1 MKKLFAIILS
11 LAMLTC
17 LFAGCAGQNDPTE
30 PPVSSDPTDST
41 PAATD
46 PSQEKP
52 ADLSGTLVV
61 YSTQT
66 DADHEVFLKIFN
78 EKYPNVKVEF
88 TNDSL
93 GALIARVKAE
103 KENPQADVIFG
114 GLSQS
119 DGDAY
124 VDLLE
129 PYTPAYADECG
140 IKTNN
145 GCYTYFT
152 YQYVCLIVNDE
163 VLSKLGVEV
172 NGYEDLLQP
181 ELAGQI
187 ILADPGASSSAWRQ
201 LQTMLAVTGDTFGD
215 EKSWEYCK
223 SLMKNCNGVSTNS
236 SSTVYKSV
244 YNGEYAVGLTY
255 DNGAISLLMSGADNC
270 RIVWPKEGNTVC
282 GFASA
287 MIKNCPHPEL
297 AKAFLDVLSSA
308 EFQLAREK
316 VAGSRG
322 SNTTYTN
329 DESYFPADIDDGVV
343 DLDFAELASQKE
355 ELIEKWT
362 DLWAEVNS

>member
-1 MKKLFAIILS
+1 MKKLLAILLS
-11 LAMLTC
+11 LAMLAC
-17 LFAGCAGQNDPTE
+17 LFAGCAGQEEPT
-30 PPVSSDPTDST
+30 PSSD
-41 PAATD
+41 A
-46 PSQEKP
+46 PSSEAPSSEAPSEDKP
-52 ADLSGTLVV
+52 EDLSGTLVV

-93 GALIARVKAE
+93 GALIARAKAE

-129 PYTPAYADECG
+129 PYKAAYAADCG
-140 IKTNN
+140 IQDGND
-145 GCYTYFT
+145 CYTYFT
-152 YQYVCLIVNDE
+152 YQYVCLIVNNDLLKE
-163 VLSKLGVEV
+163 LGVEV
-172 NGYEDLLQP
+172 KGYEDLLQP
-181 ELAGQI
+181 ELAGKI
-187 ILADPGASSSAWRQ
+187 MLADPGASSSAWRQ
-201 LQTMLAVTGDTFGD
+201 LQTMLAVTGDKFGD
-215 EKSWEYCK
+215 EKAWEYCK
-223 SLMKNCNGVSTNS
+223 KLMENCQGVSTNS

-270 RIVWPKEGNTVC
+270 SIVWPKEGNTVC

-329 DESYFPADIDDGVV
+329 DESFFPADIDKSVV
-343 DLDFAELASQKE
+343 ALDFAELANEKE
-355 ELIEKWT
+355 DLINHWV

>member
-1 MKKLFAIILS
+1 MKKLLALILALTMVFAL
-11 LAMLTC
+11 
-17 LFAGCAGQNDPTE
+17 CACGQQSAPAE
-30 PPVSSDPTDST
+30 A
-41 PAATD
+41 PAA
-46 PSQEKP
+46 EAP
-52 ADLSGTLVV
+52 AAADAEADAPVEEAPLSGTVV
-61 YSTQT
+61 IYSTQT
-66 DADHEVFLKIFN
+66 DVDHEVFLSIFN
-78 EKYPNVKVEF
+78 ELYPDVDVEF
-88 TNDSL
+88 ISGSL
-93 GALIARVKAE
+93 GELTARVDAE
-103 KENPQADVIFG
+103 KENPQADIIFG
-114 GLSQS
+114 GLSQT
-119 DGDAY
+119 DGDQY
-124 VDLLE
+124 IDLLQE
-129 PYTPAYADECG
+129 YTPKYAADCAVES
-140 IKTNN
+140 N
-145 GCYTYFT
+145 GYYTYFT
-152 YQYVCLIVNDE
+152 YQYICLIKNPE
-163 VLSKLGVEV
+163 ILAELGVDV
-172 NGYEDLLQP
+172 NGYADLLQP
-181 ELAGQI
+181 ELKGKI
-187 ILADPGASSSAWRQ
+187 IQADPSASSSAWRQ
-201 LQTMLAVTGDTFGD
+201 LQTMLYLMGDEFGD
-215 EKSWEYCK
+215 EKAWDYQRQ
-223 SLMKNCNGVSTNS
+223 LMENCDGVISTS
-236 SSTVYKSV
+236 SSACYKNV

>member
-1 MKKLFAIILS
+1 MKKLLAILLS
-11 LAMLTC
+11 LAMLAC
-17 LFAGCAGQNDPTE
+17 LFAGCAGQEE
-30 PPVSSDPTDST
+30 PAPSSEAPSSEAPSSET
-41 PAATD
+41 PSED
-46 PSQEKP
+46 KP
-52 ADLSGTLVV
+52 EDLSGTLVV

-78 EKYPNVKVEF
+78 EKY
-88 TNDSL
+88 
-93 GALIARVKAE
+93 A
-103 KENPQADVIFG
+103 
-114 GLSQS
+114 
-119 DGDAY
+119 
-124 VDLLE
+124 DLLE
-129 PYTPAYADECG
+129 PYKAAYAADCG
-140 IKTNN
+140 IQDGNDR
-145 GCYTYFT
+145 YTYFT
-152 YQYVCLIVNDE
+152 YQYVCLIVNNDLLKE
-163 VLSKLGVEV
+163 LGVEV
-172 NGYEDLLQP
+172 KGYEDLLQP
-181 ELAGQI
+181 ELAGKI
-187 ILADPGASSSAWRQ
+187 MLADPGASSSAWRQ
-201 LQTMLAVTGDTFGD
+201 LQTMLAVTGDKFGD

-223 SLMKNCNGVSTNS
+223 KLMENCQGVSTNS

-270 RIVWPKEGNTVC
+270 SIVWPKEGNTVC

-329 DESYFPADIDDGVV
+329 DESFFPADIDKGVV
-343 DLDFAELASQKE
+343 ALDFAELANEKE
-355 ELIEKWT
+355 DLINHWV